1 MESVHDFCLDNNFKT
16 CFGKPN
22 RYIKSISGR
31 EWIVVEIYKDSL
43 KVGIEKYNV
52 DGYLSGISYYEI
64 VSIDYMRELIQ
75 SNKLYE
81 YLENTI
87 IKTITK
93 LYKKF
98 IFSNK
103 DINPIYEFNKQA
115 NEIYN
120 KLIEDEN
127 NRNS

>member
-16 CFGKPN
+16 CCGKLN

-31 EWIVVEIYKDSL
+31 EWIVVQIYKDSL
-43 KVGIEKYNV
+43 KVGIEKYNI
-52 DGYLSGISYYEI
+52 DTSLSGVSCYEI
-64 VSIDYMRELIQ
+64 VTIDYVKELIQ

-93 LYKKF
+93 LYKKI
-98 IFSNK
+98 IFNNK
-103 DINPIYEFNKQA
+103 DVNHIYEFNKQA

>member
-1 MESVHDFCLDNNFKT
+1 MESVHNFCLDNNFKT
-16 CFGKPN
+16 CCGKPN

-31 EWIVVEIYKDSL
+31 EWIVVQTYKDSL
-43 KVGIEKYNV
+43 KIGIEKYNV
-52 DGYLSGISYYEI
+52 DGHFSGVSCYEI
-64 VSIDYMRELIQ
+64 VTIDYVKELIK

-93 LYKKF
+93 LYKKI

-103 DINPIYEFNKQA
+103 NVDLIYEFNKQA

-120 KLIEDEN
+120 KLVEDEN